1 LVALYPVSL
10 AFAILE
16 KTNSTEKKHI
26 RFSFWTALSLLF
38 FIVLIFTRSRS
49 GLAGIAAASVIF
61 WTGAWYFFTQNRRIV
76 RNFFIGLH
84 ITIFVFLFFH
94 GSNVG
99 RYDQYLTLRG
109 LRARFEASQV
119 QDAAPQ
125 TATDTLLVTGG
136 TESGTIR
143 RFVWQGALNAWRSST
158 KTFLIGTGTES
169 FAFAFYQF
177 KSKEHNMT
185 SEWDFLYNKAH
196 NEYLNYLATTGIFG
210 LGSYV
215 LFVGTFVIWFF
226 KNQMSK
232 LKAQS
237 NVKAQSLKNSLTVG
251 FDSTF
256 VIRILPIA
264 LFVGWLSV
272 LVTNFFGF
280 SVVVTQL
287 FLFLFPAMIIT
298 ITRGESVQQFRHL
311 SLPLRPG
318 AVSLA
323 RGLIGVFGLLL
334 VLRLASVWYA
344 DMSYAAGYR
353 LARAGS
359 YERSKDFL
367 SRAIALLPSEPLYH
381 DEMSTT
387 LAALTTAA
395 IEDSKNA
402 TRAAELAQA
411 AMQESDRALT
421 VSPKNVN
428 FWKSRTKILYSFSSF
443 NPELNKAAIDALK
456 NAQMLSPT
464 DPKIAYNLAILWGRE
479 GDNGQ
484 AIDLLKQAID
494 LKPNYR
500 DAYYAL
506 FVFYTD
512 TGQIPVARTI
522 LTQYLTD
529 VDPKD
534 QDFQDKLKQ
543 L

>member
-1 LVALYPVSL
+1 
-10 AFAILE
+10 
-16 KTNSTEKKHI
+16 
-26 RFSFWTALSLLF
+26 
-38 FIVLIFTRSRS
+38 
-49 GLAGIAAASVIF
+49 
-61 WTGAWYFFTQNRRIV
+61 
-76 RNFFIGLH
+76 
-84 ITIFVFLFFH
+84 
-94 GSNVG
+94 
-99 RYDQYLTLRG
+99 
-109 LRARFEASQV
+109 
-119 QDAAPQ
+119 
-125 TATDTLLVTGG
+125 
-136 TESGTIR
+136 
-143 RFVWQGALNAWRSST
+143 
-158 KTFLIGTGTES
+158 
-169 FAFAFYQF
+169 
-177 KSKEHNMT
+177 
-185 SEWDFLYNKAH
+185 
-196 NEYLNYLATTGIFG
+196 
-210 LGSYV
+210 
-215 LFVGTFVIWFF
+215 
-226 KNQMSK
+226 
-232 LKAQS
+232 
-237 NVKAQSLKNSLTVG
+237 
-251 FDSTF
+251 
-256 VIRILPIA
+256 
-264 LFVGWLSV
+264 
-272 LVTNFFGF
+272 
-280 SVVVTQL
+280 
-287 FLFLFPAMIIT
+287 
-298 ITRGESVQQFRHL
+298 
-311 SLPLRPG
+311 
-318 AVSLA
+318 
-323 RGLIGVFGLLL
+323 
-334 VLRLASVWYA
+334 
-344 DMSYAAGYR
+344 MSYAAGYR

-367 SRAIALLPSEPLYH
+367 LRAIALLPSEPLYH

-443 NPELNKAAIDALK
+443 NPELNKTAIDALK

-512 TGQIPVARTI
+512 TGQIPVARAI